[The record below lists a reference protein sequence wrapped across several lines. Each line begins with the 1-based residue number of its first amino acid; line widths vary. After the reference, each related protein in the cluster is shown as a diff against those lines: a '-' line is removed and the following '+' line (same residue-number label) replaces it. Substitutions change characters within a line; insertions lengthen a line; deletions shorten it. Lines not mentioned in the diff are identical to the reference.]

1 LSYWKHQNFYELCK
15 KKLDNYFII
24 LNIYKMTHHQIIIVG
39 GGNAGISV
47 AAQLF
52 RKNPKLDIAIID
64 PADNHYYQPAWTLVG
79 GGAFDIAKT
88 ERTEASVMPKKAK
101 WIKEAAES
109 FNPEQNLVTTS
120 GGTYSYDYMVVC
132 PGIQLNW
139 GAIKGL
145 PETLGKNDV
154 CSNYS
159 FKSAPYTFEVI
170 KNFKGGKAIFHNP
183 QTPVKCGGAPHK
195 IMYLAADYF
204 RKHGVLDK
212 ADIHY
217 WSGASRLFAVDKY
230 EKTLLEVCRKA
241 DIKLHMM
248 ERLDEIDGTNKKMKF
263 TGIGEGNKD
272 KETWI
277 DYDMA
282 HITPPQSAPD
292 FIQKSPLAN
301 SAGWVDTNYSTLQ
314 HNKYANIFAL
324 GDSAGLPISKT
335 GAAIR
340 KQAPVVVGN
349 LLALMENQPLE
360 GAYTGYT
367 SCPLV
372 TGYGKLVLAEFDYQ
386 NKPMETFPFDQ
397 SKERWSM
404 YQLKKQ
410 VLPRMYWNQILTGKA

>member
-1 LSYWKHQNFYELCK
+1 
-15 KKLDNYFII
+15 
-24 LNIYKMTHHQIIIVG
+24 MTHHQIIIVG

-64 PADNHYYQPAWTLVG
+64 PADKHYYQPAWTLVG

-101 WIKEAAES
+101 WIKEAAET
-109 FNPEQNLVTTS
+109 FNPEQNQVTTS

-145 PETLGKNDV
+145 PETLGKNNV

-159 FKSAPYTFEVI
+159 FKTAPYTFEVI

-183 QTPVKCGGAPHK
+183 HTPVKCGGAPHK

-217 WSGASRLFAVDKY
+217 WSGAGRLFAVDKY

-248 ERLDEIDGTNKKMKF
+248 ERLDEIDGANKKLKF
-263 TGIGEGNKD
+263 TGIGEDNKD
-272 KETWI
+272 KETWV
-277 DYDMA
+277 DFDMV

-292 FIQKSPLAN
+292 FIQKSPLVNAL
-301 SAGWVDTNYSTLQ
+301 GWIDTNINTLQ
-314 HNKYANIFAL
+314 HNKYANIFSL

-349 LLALMENQPLE
+349 LLSLMENQPFE

-386 NKPMETFPFDQ
+386 NNPMETFPFDQ

-410 VLPRMYWNQILTGKA
+410 VLPRMYWSQILTGKA